1 MVGDNRNARG
11 GGEKTVWAVLGEIAK
26 LLCLLCW
33 KGIKALGRLILKGL
47 KIILRW
53 VVLGLLWL
61 IDSIGWLARKIRDF
75 WNDNNTQEKLRKIG
89 RGLKKA
95 LLAVLAGIWIAIIY
109 IGKAIV
115 WVFKKLF
122 VGLLHLRTTL
132 KLFGKWIARI
142 SVRFWNWL
150 KRQGANF
157 RAWGARKKQQ
167 YRAFRKTKGFKGLL
181 IDSRDA
187 LRGSISNYIENDQS
201 DTAAESE
208 MAESSQDQS
217 VTTPN
222 ELDTVNN
229 DSDNENEE
237 EVKGIRKFGQKIY
250 KAMKRLVEV

>member
-11 GGEKTVWAVLGEIAK
+11 SGEKPVWAVLGEIAK

-33 KGIKALGRLILKGL
+33 KGIKALGRLFLKVLLIILK
-47 KIILRW
+47 W
-53 VVLGLLWL
+53 VVKGLLWL
-61 IDSIGWLARKIRDF
+61 IDSTRWLASKIRDF

-89 RGLKKA
+89 RGLKNA

-115 WVFKKLF
+115 WLFRKLF

-132 KLFGKWIARI
+132 NIFGT

-150 KRQGANF
+150 RRQCTNIK
-157 RAWGARKKQQ
+157 AWGARKKQQ
-167 YRAFRKTKGFKGLL
+167 YKAFRKTKGFKGLL
-181 IDSRDA
+181 IDMRDA

-208 MAESSQDQS
+208 IAESSQEQS
-217 VTTPN
+217 VATPN
-222 ELDTVNN
+222 ELDTVSNE
-229 DSDNENEE
+229 SDNENEE
-237 EVKGIRKFGQKIY
+237 EVKGIRKFGRKIY

>member
-11 GGEKTVWAVLGEIAK
+11 GGEKPVWAVLGEIAK

-47 KIILRW
+47 KMILRW
-53 VVLGLLWL
+53 VVIGLLWL

-89 RGLKKA
+89 RGLKNA
-95 LLAVLAGIWIAIIY
+95 LLAVLAGIWIAIVY

-115 WVFKKLF
+115 WIFKKLF
-122 VGLLHLRTTL
+122 IGLLHLKTTL
-132 KLFGKWIARI
+132 KLFGKWIVRI

-150 KRQGANF
+150 KRQGTNIK
-157 RAWGARKKQQ
+157 AWGARKKQQ
-167 YRAFRKTKGFKGLL
+167 YKAFRKTKGFKGLL

-201 DTAAESE
+201 DTATEHE
-208 MAESSQDQS
+208 MAEASLEQS
-217 VTTPN
+217 ETAQN
-222 ELDTVNN
+222 EPETNSII
-229 DSDNENEE
+229 SDNENEE
-237 EVKGIRKFGQKIY
+237 EVKGIRKFGRKIY